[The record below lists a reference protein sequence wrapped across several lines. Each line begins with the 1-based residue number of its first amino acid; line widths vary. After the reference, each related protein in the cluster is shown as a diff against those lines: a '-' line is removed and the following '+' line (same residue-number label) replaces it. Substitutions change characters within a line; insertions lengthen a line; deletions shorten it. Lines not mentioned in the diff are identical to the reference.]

1 MRRSRISIPKPDALD
16 KMIGWLSPEAGVRR
30 LKAKTVMALYGGYTA
45 ARTDRRQTKAWQTMD
60 GGADQVTLPDLPVL
74 RERSHDL
81 VRNAPLATGAINTV
95 VTNVVGTG
103 LKVQSRI
110 DREVLAPYLGDSE
123 EAFDAFERAAER
135 EFRFWAN
142 SRDGDA
148 ARMLDFTGQQD
159 LALRSV
165 LVAGDAFILRRHINR
180 PGARYSTAFQLVEAE
195 RVCNPNFSR
204 DIPSLSGGVEKDEFG
219 AAIAY
224 HILQAH
230 PGDVTNPA
238 SREWVRLRAQDKQ
251 GLWLVNH
258 LARPT
263 RIGMTRPAPYLAPVI
278 ESLKQLDKYSEAELM
293 AAVISSMFSV
303 FIKSEDPDGLAPMN
317 DGGAAAN
324 REESDFQLGPG
335 AILDLLPYESVEIA
349 DPKRPNTAFDGF
361 VMAVL
366 RQVGVALE
374 IPFELL
380 VKHFTASYSAAQ
392 AALLEAWKFFRAR
405 REWLASM
412 YCQPMYEIVITEAV
426 AKGYLHAPGFFSD
439 PMIRAAYL
447 GTEWIG
453 PPRGQIDQLKEGKAA
468 RERVDMGISTL
479 AEETASL
486 TGGDWERKH
495 QQRVKEK
502 RLRVEAGL
510 EGWLDEQSRV
520 RSRYLTTHP
529 DVEDDQDEENNEEEG
544 E

>member
-1 MRRSRISIPKPDALD
+1 MRRPRITLPKPDALD
-16 KMIGWLSPEAGVRR
+16 KVIGWFSPEAGVRR

-45 ARTDRRQTKAWQTMD
+45 ARADRRQTKAWQTME
-60 GGADQVTLPDLPVL
+60 GSADQVTLPDLPIL

-81 VRNAPLATGAINTV
+81 YRNAPLATGAINTV

-110 DREVLAPYLGDSE
+110 DREVLAPYLGDNE
-123 EAFDAFERAAER
+123 DAFDAFERAAER
-135 EFRFWAN
+135 EFRFWAS

-148 ARMLDFTGQQD
+148 ARVLDFASQQD

-165 LVAGDAFILRRHINR
+165 LVAGDAFVLRRHINR

-195 RVCNPNFSR
+195 RVCNPNFNR
-204 DIPSLSGGVEKDEFG
+204 DVPSLSGGVEKDSFG

-238 SREWVRLRAQDKQ
+238 SREWVRLRAQDRQ

-263 RIGMTRPAPYLAPVI
+263 RIGMTRPVPYLTPVI
-278 ESLKQLDKYSEAELM
+278 ETLKQLDKYSEAELM

-317 DGGAAAN
+317 DGTPVTS
-324 REESDFQLGPG
+324 REENDFQLGPG

-349 DPKRPNTAFDGF
+349 DPKRPNAAFDAF

-366 RQVGVALE
+366 RQIGVALE

-405 REWLASM
+405 REWLACI
-412 YCQPMYEIVITEAV
+412 YCQPVYEVVITEAV
-426 AKGYLHAPGFFSD
+426 ARGYLHAPGFFSD
-439 PMIRAAYL
+439 PLIRAAYL

-479 AEETASL
+479 AEETAAL

-502 RLRVEAGL
+502 RLRVESGL
-510 EGWLDEQSRV
+510 EGWLDEESRAQN
-520 RSRYLTTHP
+520 RPSAP
-529 DVEDDQDEENNEEEG
+529 PPSDEDDKDEDENEND
-544 E
+544 